1 MPTPHATGVAAYN
14 LAMATVHETRYR
26 LLYRDTDPMRVLY
39 YSRYFELFE
48 MGRTEFVRAE
58 GYTYARMET
67 ELGLVMPV
75 TEANAKYRRSI
86 YFDEIAVIRTR
97 IVGWTRATVRYSY
110 DVYAE
115 GRDELCA
122 EGETELA
129 VLRLSDGRPTGF
141 PPDLLEVFER
151 VAPEA
156 KGRRRAWEHRNK
168 QTSL

>member
-1 MPTPHATGVAAYN
+1 MP
-14 LAMATVHETRYR
+14 TVHETRYR

-39 YSRYFELFE
+39 YARYFELFE

-58 GYTYARMET
+58 GFTYAQMET

-75 TEANAKYRRSI
+75 TEATAKYRKSI
-86 YFDEIAVIRTR
+86 YFDEMAVIRTR

-110 DVYAE
+110 EVLAE
-115 GRDELCA
+115 GCDDVCA

-129 VLRLSDGRPTGF
+129 ILRMSDGRPTGF

-156 KGRRRAWEHRNK
+156 KGRRRAWERLNK
-168 QTSL
+168 QNGL